1 VRWMVAGLVATVALL
16 VVLTGAVAG
25 IGGFAD
31 ANGLRWSPPP
41 QGPARIPP
49 TFLVLYGEAAARF
62 GIPAPLLAA
71 VGKVESDHGRDP
83 DCLVP
88 NVAGAVG
95 PMQFLP
101 DTFAAYAWASGS
113 PVPSMLDPRDA
124 VFAAAAKLA
133 ADDVN
138 EDPAAALFAYNHS
151 QTYVAQVLTWAVAYG
166 WVPNGP
172 GWFLS

>member
-1 VRWMVAGLVATVALL
+1 VRWIVAGLVATVAFL
-16 VVLTGAVAG
+16 VILTGVVAG
-25 IGGFAD
+25 ITGFAD
-31 ANGLRWSPPP
+31 AHGLDWSQPP
-41 QGPARIPP
+41 QGPVRIPP
-49 TFLVLYGEAAARF
+49 AFVVLYAEAAARF
-62 GIPAPLLAA
+62 GISAPLLAA

-83 DCLVP
+83 ACLVP

-113 PVPSMLDPRDA
+113 PRPSILDPRDA

-133 ADDVN
+133 ADGVN
-138 EDPAAALFAYNHS
+138 DDPAAALFAYNHS

-166 WVPNGP
+166 WVPKGLNGFP
-172 GWFLS
+172 S

>member
-1 VRWMVAGLVATVALL
+1 MRWIVAGLVATLALL

-25 IGGFAD
+25 IAGFAD
-31 ANGLRWSPPP
+31 ATGLDRSQPP

-49 TFLVLYGEAAARF
+49 AFLVLYGEAAARF

-83 DCLVP
+83 ACLVP

-101 DTFAAYAWASGS
+101 DTFAAYAWASGN
-113 PVPSMLDPRDA
+113 PAPSMLDPRDT

-133 ADDVN
+133 ADGVN
-138 EDPAAALFAYNHS
+138 DDPAAALFAYNHS
-151 QTYVAQVLTWAVAYG
+151 QTYVARVLTWAIAYG
-166 WVPNGP
+166 WVPTGLT
-172 GWFLS
+172 GFSS